1 MSTERARDLLN
12 YLASVDGWVT
22 ADELAGRLGVTTR
35 SVRNYVVTA
44 KELHH
49 PHDVIETGSRGYRLQ
64 HDVFHAVIA
73 ASDAERFQSPAA
85 ERPVDRQRRILEYLV
100 SLDDPVNLHSLA
112 AEFYVSES
120 TLESDLRRARTVLG
134 HSGLALGRIGSE
146 LRVLGSEQDKRRMLA
161 RLFLD
166 AQSRQV
172 IDLPIVEAHFA
183 SPPLGQ
189 VKTLILD
196 GLERSGYRANEFG
209 LGSVLLSLAV
219 ALLRMSNGQTLLP
232 ATEGSPTDPALEALA
247 ADLLGPLVAAPPPP
261 EVRHLALLLDAQVAR
276 PTDGSPAK
284 ADEPVVDA
292 AVTVM
297 LDRATEVYGVDL
309 RDVAFHRRLAQHV
322 VNVLGRAKENLSSPN
337 PMTKS
342 LKANYPVVYDIA
354 VFMASTIGTR
364 FDVQLDENEIAFL
377 ALHVGTFVEQR
388 SPRSRR
394 LRCAFVCPDYYGMHA
409 FLRDRI
415 EQELHDVIDVTSV
428 VTRTDPD
435 WASIDANIVLS
446 TIPAPAGVS
455 DVIHIQPFLTDD
467 DAARI
472 RNRVARIHRS
482 QRRNELKQQL
492 LTYLSPEFFVVD
504 LAATDDTTA
513 IRALGELM
521 VSADV
526 IDESYVQAALEREQM
541 SSTAFGD
548 VIAVPHAMDMTARRT
563 AIAFAVNKSPIPW
576 GDNRV
581 QAVALVAFAADDRAA
596 FQSVFDQLVSVFS
609 SREDANRI
617 IRATEDFDTFLDA
630 LTRVMEN

>member
-1 MSTERARDLLN
+1 
-12 YLASVDGWVT
+12 
-22 ADELAGRLGVTTR
+22 
-35 SVRNYVVTA
+35 
-44 KELHH
+44 
-49 PHDVIETGSRGYRLQ
+49 
-64 HDVFHAVIA
+64 
-73 ASDAERFQSPAA
+73 
-85 ERPVDRQRRILEYLV
+85 
-100 SLDDPVNLHSLA
+100 
-112 AEFYVSES
+112 
-120 TLESDLRRARTVLG
+120 
-134 HSGLALGRIGSE
+134 
-146 LRVLGSEQDKRRMLA
+146 
-161 RLFLD
+161 
-166 AQSRQV
+166 
-172 IDLPIVEAHFA
+172 
-183 SPPLGQ
+183 
-189 VKTLILD
+189 
-196 GLERSGYRANEFG
+196 
-209 LGSVLLSLAV
+209 
-219 ALLRMSNGQTLLP
+219 
-232 ATEGSPTDPALEALA
+232 
-247 ADLLGPLVAAPPPP
+247 
-261 EVRHLALLLDAQVAR
+261 
-276 PTDGSPAK
+276 
-284 ADEPVVDA
+284 
-292 AVTVM
+292 
-297 LDRATEVYGVDL
+297 
-309 RDVAFHRRLAQHV
+309 
-322 VNVLGRAKENLSSPN
+322 
-337 PMTKS
+337 
-342 LKANYPVVYDIA
+342 
-354 VFMASTIGTR
+354 
-364 FDVQLDENEIAFL
+364 
-377 ALHVGTFVEQR
+377 
-388 SPRSRR
+388 
-394 LRCAFVCPDYYGMHA
+394 MHA